1 MTIKDHIVK
10 LLHDTADKIDAGTCE
25 MTEEQAVNVIELISH
40 QPMSKDSAC
49 SYLKISRSKFDELV
63 RKGDLPKGRKR
74 RGFKELVWWKD
85 EIDSMRKMWL

>member
-1 MTIKDHIVK
+1 MS
-10 LLHDTADKIDAGTCE
+10 
-25 MTEEQAVNVIELISH
+25 EEQALNVIELISH

-85 EIDSMRKMWL
+85 EIDPMRKMWL